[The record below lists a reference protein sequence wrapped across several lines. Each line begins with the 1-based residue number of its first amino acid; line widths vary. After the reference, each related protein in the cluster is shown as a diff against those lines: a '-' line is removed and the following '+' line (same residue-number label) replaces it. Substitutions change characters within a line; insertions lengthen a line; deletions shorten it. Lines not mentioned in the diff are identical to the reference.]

1 MRLAGFITG
10 VLEGLNITTGY
21 IDEAFALGAFLYY
34 IYLITIHESQ
44 IEKALNRK
52 ELELSE
58 NKVRLLREQIRP
70 HFIFNSLQIIKSL
83 IRTDQK
89 KAVQTLEDFSDYLRV
104 NFDVMTSDKLIPFD
118 AELEHI
124 EAYVSLTLAKGDNNI
139 NIKYDI

>member
-44 IEKALNRK
+44 IEKALDKK

-58 NKVRLLREQIRP
+58 NKIRLLREQIRP
-70 HFIFNSLQIIKSL
+70 HFIFNSLHIIKSL

-104 NFDVMTSDKLIPFD
+104 NFDVMTSDKLISFD